1 MIDNGKSMRTICEEL
16 SLKRSTI
23 TRWLSKEYEEDY
35 QNAKQERAECLA
47 DKLMEEATVELKGD
61 SSDNARVRAA
71 RLQVD
76 TLKWITGKLYPAQY
90 GERMQMT
97 GNKSAPFVVEV
108 INFADA
114 KPSKRE

>member
-90 GERMQMT
+90 GVLGPNRR
-97 GNKSAPFVVEV
+97 KSALVSVDTRCCSEFVGG
-108 INFADA
+108 
-114 KPSKRE
+114 